1 MTSNV
6 NILIDLEKHFVLEKF
21 TIIMEKF
28 ITLETV
34 EKLSRYIQV
43 EIQILFVVTL
53 TRS

>member
-1 MTSNV
+1 MNNV

-21 TIIMEKF
+21 IIIMEKF
-28 ITLETV
+28 ITLEIV